1 VSKALKLL
9 PIQPDVRAVRA
20 APNARCATDRCVA
33 RRARRARRVLAALL
47 AGALAAA
54 PLPAFAAPPAASAS
68 ASAKPGAKDPPNDR
82 AKLEEARTH
91 RDKGLKLFKDGAYEA
106 ALVEFERAFELAPT
120 WRLHYNIALIHR
132 QMNDFAGALDRFER
146 FLSEGGAEVPA
157 DRKKEVDKEI
167 AALRAKVGALRVVVE
182 GAPAGA
188 SVEIAIDDVP
198 IGKAPLAKPVVV
210 NPGKRRVTAT
220 PEGLAPVTKLATV
233 AAGETIDVSIALPPP
248 PAPLGTPTPKRD
260 APADAPPRASLSS
273 NGPWIGL
280 GVAGGL
286 AIFGTVTG
294 VLALRASSKLSD
306 LRDGAPSSRADLD
319 AQARTVRTWSIT
331 TDVLLLGAA
340 ATASVSLY
348 FLLKSPASNDA
359 PSKGPRVGIGPGSVV
374 VMGEF

>member
-1 VSKALKLL
+1 VPTASTHRNR
-9 PIQPDVRAVRA
+9 PESTAVPA
-20 APNARCATDRCVA
+20 AASA
-33 RRARRARRVLAALL
+33 RRTIGRTVAHRPVAALL
-47 AGALAAA
+47 AAALAGA
-54 PLPAFAAPPAASAS
+54 PPPALAAPPAASAS
-68 ASAKPGAKDPPNDR
+68 ASSKAPAKPGAKDPPKDA

-106 ALVEFERAFELAPT
+106 ALVEFERAYELAPT

-146 FLSEGGAEVPA
+146 FLSEGAAEVPA

-167 AALRAKVGALRVVVE
+167 AALRAKVGAVRVTIE
-182 GAPAGA
+182 GAPAGS
-188 SVEIAIDDVP
+188 SVEIAIDDAP
-198 IGKAPLAKPVVV
+198 IGKTPLAKPVVV

-220 PEGLAPVTKLATV
+220 REGLAPVTKLVSV
-233 AAGETIDVSIALPPP
+233 AAGETVDVSIALPS
-248 PAPLGTPTPKRD
+248 PTPIAATPRAD
-260 APADAPPRASLSS
+260 APADAPPRAGVSS
-273 NGPWIGL
+273 SGPWIGL

-294 VLALRASSKLSD
+294 VVALRASSKLRD

-319 AQARTVRTWSIT
+319 AQARSVRTWSIT
-331 TDVLLLGAA
+331 TDVLFLGAA

-348 FLLKSPASNDA
+348 FLLKSPGSNDA
-359 PSKGPRVGIGPGSVV
+359 PSKGPRVGVGPGSVV